1 MSDIATVTEAD
12 SVTLRFADG
21 VAWVSLSNPGKRNA
35 FTWRMYD
42 QLKAIAAELS
52 ERDDVAVVVFRG
64 TPDDGFAAGTD
75 IRQFTAFTTGA
86 DGVAY
91 ERRVAEVLDAVAAI
105 PVPTIAAVE
114 LTAVGAG
121 LALAVTCDLV
131 IAERG
136 SRFGAPIART
146 LGNCLPAAVV
156 RRLRDR
162 VGAARA
168 DTMLLTARL
177 IEAEELAASGFLTLC
192 DAGGLSDAVDGM
204 VRRIVSGAPLTLRS
218 LKELG
223 RRLDAAGPLPDDTD
237 LLEACYGSDDFR
249 GGVQAFLD
257 RRRPEWK
264 GR

>member
-1 MSDIATVTEAD
+1 MTIASTTELD
-12 SVTLRFADG
+12 GVTLTVVDG
-21 VAWVSLSNPGKRNA
+21 VARVALSNPGKRNA

-42 QLKAIAAELS
+42 QLHAIATELGS
-52 ERDDVAVVVFRG
+52 RDDVSVVVFRG
-64 TPDDGFAAGTD
+64 TPEDGFAAGTD
-75 IRQFTAFTTGA
+75 IRQFADFETGE

-91 ERRVAEVLDAVAAI
+91 ERRVGAVLSAVAAI

-131 IAERG
+131 VAERG

-162 VGAARA
+162 VGPGRA

-177 IEAEELAASGFLTLC
+177 TEAEELAASGFLSLC
-192 DAGGLSDAVDGM
+192 DAGGLTEAVDTL
-204 VRRIVSGAPLTLRS
+204 VARVVAAAPLTLRS
-218 LKELG
+218 LKEIG
-223 RRLDAAGPLPDDTD
+223 RRLDAVAAIPDDTD
-237 LLEACYGSDDFR
+237 LLERCYGSDDFH
-249 GGVQAFLD
+249 GGVRAFLD
-257 RRRPEWK
+257 QRRPEWK